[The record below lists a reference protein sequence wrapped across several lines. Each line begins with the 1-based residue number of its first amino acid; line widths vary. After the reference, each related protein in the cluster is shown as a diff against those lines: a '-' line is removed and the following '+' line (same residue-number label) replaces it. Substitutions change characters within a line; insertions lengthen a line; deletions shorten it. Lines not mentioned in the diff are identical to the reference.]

1 MAQELAKA
9 IITPLDGR
17 GKREPIKV
25 LFNPT
30 EYSVEYSANFQ
41 EAATPGLSNPVV
53 QFVNGNAS
61 VLTMDLMFDTF
72 TDGKQANVLE
82 LTKPLTDLLSIDGTL
97 HAPPRVEFRWG
108 VFKFVAV
115 IEKISQKL
123 TMFKPDGTPVRS
135 TLNVSFKQYRT
146 ISEQLSD
153 PRRNSADKTKR
164 RVLES
169 HDSVWLM
176 AAREYGES
184 RYWRLI
190 ARHNDIDNPRR
201 ILPGTVLEL
210 PPLDPNDPSFQRKDR
225 RDTRRA

>member
-17 GKREPIKV
+17 GKDTPIKV

-30 EYSVEYSANFQ
+30 EYSIEYSANFQ
-41 EAATPGLSNPVV
+41 EVAPPGLSNPVV
-53 QFVNGNAS
+53 QFVNGNAR

-72 TDGKQANVLE
+72 SDGGQANVLD
-82 LTKPLTDLLSIDGTL
+82 LTEPLTDLISIDGAL

-201 ILPGTVLEL
+201 IPPGTVLEL
-210 PPLDPNDPSFQRKDR
+210 PPLDLNDPSFQKEDR

>member
-17 GKREPIKV
+17 GKNSPIKV

-41 EAATPGLSNPVV
+41 EAAPPGLSNPIV

-61 VLTMDLMFDTF
+61 VLTMDLLFDTF
-72 TDGKQANVLE
+72 TDGGQANVLD
-82 LTKPLTDLLSIDGTL
+82 LTKPLTDLISIDGTL

-108 VFKFVAV
+108 VFEFVAV

-176 AAREYGES
+176 AAREYGEC

-201 ILPGTVLEL
+201 IQPGTVLEL
-210 PPLDPNDPSFQRKDR
+210 PALDLNDPSFQREDR

>member
-17 GKREPIKV
+17 GKDTPINV

-41 EAATPGLSNPVV
+41 EVAPPGLSNPVV
-53 QFVNGNAS
+53 QFVNGNAR

-72 TDGKQANVLE
+72 TDGGQANVLK
-82 LTKPLTDLLSIDGTL
+82 LTEPLTDLISIDGAL

-201 ILPGTVLEL
+201 IPPGTVLEL
-210 PPLDPNDPSFQRKDR
+210 PPLDRNDLSFQREDR

>member
-17 GKREPIKV
+17 RKGKPIKV

-30 EYSVEYSANFQ
+30 EYNVEYSANFQ
-41 EAATPGLSNPVV
+41 ETAPPGLSNPIL
-53 QFVNGNAS
+53 QFVNGNAN

-72 TDGKQANVLE
+72 TDGKQANVLD
-82 LTKPLTDLLSIDGTL
+82 LTKPLTDLISIDGSL
-97 HAPPRVEFRWG
+97 HAPPPVEFRWG
-108 VFKFVAV
+108 VFEFVAV

-146 ISEQLSD
+146 ITEQLRS

-201 ILPGTVLEL
+201 IAPGTVLEL
-210 PPLDPNDPSFQRKDR
+210 PPLDLNDPSFQREDR